1 MMMEADSGRAS
12 VMSSSDS
19 LESVKVTSTLDALQ
33 QGPRPLPL
41 FLQMAQH
48 EAGGDR
54 ARLSRI
60 LAGLRAFQAAE
71 RPPPPPSPPV
81 AARAGNARLL
91 DFGGDEIGRA
101 HV

>member
-1 MMMEADSGRAS
+1 MMMESDSGRAS

-41 FLQMAQH
+41 FLQMAQN
-48 EAGGDR
+48 EAGGER

-71 RPPPPPSPPV
+71 RPPPPPSDRKSGV
-81 AARAGNARLL
+81 WGTKVYVRAQL
-91 DFGGDEIGRA
+91 GGRRII
-101 HV
+101 